1 MKITNIAKT
10 PGYGANFSATQNNNA
25 NVVSNA
31 KMNNVMCPVRDVL
44 VDKNYGVLQTRPMN
58 VSFKGGAPVKQF
70 NKVSKNVNNLFNI
83 VKAND
88 LIVTAPSYKVAV
100 DSLKENV
107 NNIKTVIKRIF
118 YVEEPKLD
126 QAIGFRKNLG
136 EREAINLGKNPL
148 IIKDSKNQSGFLKEG
163 EAGYLLDGDT
173 VNAGKHEILIQEHE
187 ETVLPIKDSFT
198 FFVDLD
204 KEVEPK
210 IKEINEKSLAKI
222 NMGEA
227 EKPKER
233 KIMFSD
239 VGGMDGTIKELK
251 KTILYPMKYPEL
263 KTGRNMNKSVLL
275 YGPPGTGK
283 SYVAEA
289 CANEAGAWYK
299 KINASQL
306 DSKWVGESEEN
317 WTNLFNEAR
326 ENQPAIIFIDEI
338 DAIGKKRGGVDT
350 FGDKTLNTILGLMS
364 DSEKRGDD
372 IYVIAATN
380 KRNLLDDAL
389 TRSGRIGKA
398 IEVPKPDLKGTEDI
412 LNIYTANEK
421 MDKAFDKA
429 GMVKKLHDNE
439 ATGSDIASITEE
451 AKKFAFDRANVY
463 ENIENGTYKPGSAA
477 NLEINNEDFE
487 QAIEAFNKNKQTNNR
502 KPIGFTSELYK

>member
-1 MKITNIAKT
+1 MKITNITTT
-10 PGYGANFSATQNNNA
+10 PVYGANFSAVNNNSSK
-25 NVVSNA
+25 VVSNA
-31 KMNNVMCPVRDVL
+31 KMGNVMCPVNDVL
-44 VDKNYGVLQTRPMN
+44 VDKNYGVLQTKPMN
-58 VSFKGGAPVKQF
+58 VSFKGGAPVKQI

-83 VKAND
+83 VKSND
-88 LIVTAPSYKVAV
+88 LIVAAPTYKIAV

-118 YVEEPKLD
+118 YVEEPKLE

-136 EREAINLGKNPL
+136 EREAINFGETPL
-148 IIKDSKNQSGFLKEG
+148 IIKDAKNQSGFLKKG

-173 VNAGKHEILIQEHE
+173 VNAGKHEIYIRENE
-187 ETVLPIKDSFT
+187 ETILPIKDSFT
-198 FFVDLD
+198 FFIDLD

-210 IKEINEKSLAKI
+210 IQEINEKSLAKI
-222 NMGEA
+222 NLGA
-227 EKPKER
+227 VEKPKEH

-239 VGGMDGTIKELK
+239 VGGMDSTIKELK
-251 KTILYPMKYPEL
+251 KTIIYPMKYPEL
-263 KTGRNMNKSVLL
+263 KAGRNMNKSVLL

-306 DSKWVGESEEN
+306 DDKWVGESEKN
-317 WTNLFNEAR
+317 WTNLFEQAR
-326 ENQPAIIFIDEI
+326 ENQPSIIFIDEI

-350 FGDKTLNTILGLMS
+350 FGDKTLNTILGLTS

-372 IYVIAATN
+372 IYIIAATN

-421 MDKAFDKA
+421 MDKAFDKKA
-429 GMVKKLHDNE
+429 IAKKLHD
-439 ATGSDIASITEE
+439 TGVSGADIASITEE
-451 AKKFAFDRANVY
+451 AKKNTFSRADVY
-463 ENIENGTYKPGSAA
+463 ESIENGTYKPGSAA
-477 NLEINNEDFE
+477 NLEIKNEDFE
-487 QAIEAFNKNKQTNNR
+487 QAIKDFSKNKPSNNR